1 MSIIPCSRLTS
12 CDLALLGN
20 NLDPSQ
26 RRRNP
31 QPRHVYHRR
40 QLAAVNRSLINT
52 GEKVG
57 VLYTTCLDQP
67 ARIGCA
73 VAS

>member
-1 MSIIPCSRLTS
+1 MSIIPASRLSS

-26 RRRNP
+26 RRSKP
-31 QPRHVYHRR
+31 QRRHVYHRR
-40 QLAAVNRSLINT
+40 QIAAVNRSLVNV
-52 GEKVG
+52 GERVG
-57 VLYTTCLDQP
+57 VLYTTCPDQP
-67 ARIGCA
+67 AQTVCT